1 MNTSNTHSHQVSA
14 VRHASR
20 QTSARPIST
29 LARLVAP
36 LLAAIVLVGCS
47 TLPSADSPQ
56 AGEPGMS
63 QRRPAHWQT
72 DGLQRAGN
80 HGARQR

>member
-1 MNTSNTHSHQVSA
+1 MNTSNTQNQAATV

-20 QTSARPIST
+20 QTPARPLSA

-47 TLPSADSPQ
+47 TLPPADAPQ

-63 QRRPAHWQT
+63 QRRAAHWET
-72 DGLQRAGN
+72 DGLPRAGN